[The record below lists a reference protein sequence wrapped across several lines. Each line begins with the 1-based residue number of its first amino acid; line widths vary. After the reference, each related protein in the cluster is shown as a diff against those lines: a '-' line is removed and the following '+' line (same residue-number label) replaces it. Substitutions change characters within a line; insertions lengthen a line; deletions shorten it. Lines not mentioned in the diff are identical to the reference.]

1 MKTLEQ
7 KRKVY
12 KQVVKGGQGRSAD
25 ELKDAAISTL
35 IVCSVGCVIMTG
47 LWLFGLIN

>member
-1 MKTLEQ
+1 MKMKDKSEIPEQ
-7 KRKVY
+7 II
-12 KQVVKGGQGRSAD
+12 KGGQGRSAD